1 MAAAVT
7 AAVSFPSSKS
17 TSLPTRT
24 SIITPDRITLKKAT
38 FYRDASAVS
47 GRVVSIRAQV
57 TTEAPATKVEKVSK
71 KDEEG
76 VVVNKFKPKNPYTGR
91 CLLNTKITGDD
102 APGETWHM
110 VFSTEG
116 EVPYREGQS
125 IGVIA
130 DGEDKNGKPHK
141 LRLYSIASSALGD
154 FGDTKTVSLCVK
166 RLVYTNEQGE
176 IVKGVCSNFLC
187 DLKPGAEVKI
197 TGPVGKE
204 MLMPKDPNAT
214 IIMLATGT
222 GIAPFRS
229 FLWKMFFEKHENYKF
244 NGLAWLFLGV
254 PTSSSLLYKEEFEKM
269 KEKAPENFRLD
280 FAVSRE
286 QTNEKGEKMY
296 IQTRMAEYAEELWQ
310 LLQKDNT
317 FVYMCGLKGME
328 KGIDEI
334 MSPLAAKDDDL
345 IWKLTKSETYS
356 VKIGYHL
363 SFSST
368 PQIFPRPLPLLLGGK
383 TSDILISR
391 LRNMALMSQ
400 SQDQPHAIVNLAQSF
415 LSDYKSSS
423 SARKLS
429 ALVTRSPSVTTWIP
443 LALGRLKLNTDAAI
457 PKSNAKVGFGGVI
470 RNSESQVVAVVA
482 FPHIGGGDVAML
494 EAK

>member
-7 AAVSFPSSKS
+7 AAAVSFPSKS
-17 TSLPTRT
+17 SSLPSRT
-24 SIITPDRITLKKAT
+24 PLISPDRIFLKKVPV
-38 FYRDASAVS
+38 FYHGGRVAVS
-47 GRVVSIRAQV
+47 PIRAQV
-57 TTEAPATKVEKVSK
+57 TTEAPAKVEKESK
-71 KDEEG
+71 KQEEG
-76 VVVNKFKPKNPYTGR
+76 IVVNKFKPKTPYIGR

-116 EVPYREGQS
+116 EVPYKEGQS

-154 FGDTKTVSLCVK
+154 FGDSKTVSLCVK

-214 IIMLATGT
+214 VIMLATGT

-229 FLWKMFFEKHENYKF
+229 FLWKMFFEKHEDYKF

-269 KEKAPENFRLD
+269 KEKYPENFRLD

-296 IQTRMAEYAEELWQ
+296 IQTRMAEYAEELWE
-310 LLQKDNT
+310 LLKKDNT

-328 KGIDEI
+328 KGIDDI
-334 MSPLAAKDDDL
+334 MDSLAARDGIDWQEYKRQL
-345 IWKLTKSETYS
+345 KRSEQWNVEVY
-356 VKIGYHL
+356 
-363 SFSST
+363 
-368 PQIFPRPLPLLLGGK
+368 
-383 TSDILISR
+383 
-391 LRNMALMSQ
+391 
-400 SQDQPHAIVNLAQSF
+400 
-415 LSDYKSSS
+415 
-423 SARKLS
+423 
-429 ALVTRSPSVTTWIP
+429 
-443 LALGRLKLNTDAAI
+443 
-457 PKSNAKVGFGGVI
+457 
-470 RNSESQVVAVVA
+470 
-482 FPHIGGGDVAML
+482 
-494 EAK
+494 

>member
-176 IVKGVCSNFLC
+176 IVKG
-187 DLKPGAEVKI
+187 PGAEVKI

-334 MSPLAAKDDDL
+334 MSPLAAKDG
-345 IWKLTKSETYS
+345 IEW
-356 VKIGYHL
+356 I
-363 SFSST
+363 
-368 PQIFPRPLPLLLGGK
+368 
-383 TSDILISR
+383 
-391 LRNMALMSQ
+391 
-400 SQDQPHAIVNLAQSF
+400 
-415 LSDYKSSS
+415 DYK
-423 SARKLS
+423 KQ
-429 ALVTRSPSVTTWIP
+429 
-443 LALGRLKLNTDAAI
+443 LKKAEQWN
-457 PKSNAKVGFGGVI
+457 VEVY
-470 RNSESQVVAVVA
+470 
-482 FPHIGGGDVAML
+482 
-494 EAK
+494 